1 MSIEKVRAYFEH
13 FGIADRI
20 REFDVSSATVELA
33 AVAVGVEGAR
43 IAKSMSFKLADDE
56 PIIIVTAGDRK
67 IDNAKYKAYF
77 HVKAKMLTFDEA
89 CAFTGHAP
97 GGVCSFALP
106 ENVKTYLDVSLKRF
120 DTVFPATS
128 VRSIPQPFPPGPTC
142 ARRRR
147 PPRRHERREH
157 MSVKIVHAAD
167 FHLDSAFGALSAEQA
182 RQRRRES
189 RELLTRLS
197 NYVNQNGV
205 DLVLLAGDLFDS
217 DTTYR
222 ETLEALSE
230 ALGAMQARVFIA
242 PGNHDP
248 YSAKS
253 PYATLPWPEN
263 VHVFTSKTVERVEL
277 PELGCAVYGAAF
289 TAPVQDESLLAGFR
303 ALEDD
308 FIHLM
313 VLHGDISATESRYDP
328 LTKEQIKES
337 GIDYLALGHTHQFGG
352 FLREGQTTYAYS
364 GCPEGRGFDELGEKG
379 ILTGTVE
386 RGKAEL
392 SFVPFAR
399 RRYEILNVDVTG
411 RSAEDALRAALP
423 DATVR
428 DIYRIIFTGETDERG
443 LDLKSIEEQFAPDF
457 FHLELR
463 DETRIGEDVWAR
475 AQEDSLRGLF
485 LRELRTKFDVASSDD
500 ERAKIS
506 LAARFGLAALDG
518 CDL

>member
-1 MSIEKVRAYFEH
+1 
-13 FGIADRI
+13 
-20 REFDVSSATVELA
+20 
-33 AVAVGVEGAR
+33 
-43 IAKSMSFKLADDE
+43 
-56 PIIIVTAGDRK
+56 
-67 IDNAKYKAYF
+67 
-77 HVKAKMLTFDEA
+77 
-89 CAFTGHAP
+89 
-97 GGVCSFALP
+97 
-106 ENVKTYLDVSLKRF
+106 
-120 DTVFPATS
+120 
-128 VRSIPQPFPPGPTC
+128 
-142 ARRRR
+142 
-147 PPRRHERREH
+147 

-230 ALGAMQARVFIA
+230 ALGAMRARVFIA

-253 PYATLPWPEN
+253 PYATLAWPEN
-263 VHVFTSKTVERVEL
+263 VHIFTSKTVERVEL
-277 PELGCAVYGAAF
+277 PELQCAVYGAAF

-303 ALEDD
+303 APEDD

-392 SFVPFAR
+392 SFVLFAR

-518 CDL
+518 WDL

>member
-1 MSIEKVRAYFEH
+1 MYDELQLDTLGDKKTALFLIMSDTDSTFNFLI
-13 FGIADRI
+13 
-20 REFDVSSATVELA
+20 
-33 AVAVGVEGAR
+33 
-43 IAKSMSFKLADDE
+43 SMVYTQLFNLLCDKADDVYGGKLPVHVRCLIDECANIGQIPKLEKLMATIRSREISACLVLQAQSQLKALYKDNCDTIIGNCDSSIFLGGKE
-56 PIIIVTAGDRK
+56 PT
-67 IDNAKYKAYF
+67 
-77 HVKAKMLTFDEA
+77 T
-89 CAFTGHAP
+89 
-97 GGVCSFALP
+97 
-106 ENVKTYLDVSLKRF
+106 LK
-120 DTVFPATS
+120 
-128 VRSIPQPFPPGPTC
+128 
-142 ARRRR
+142 
-147 PPRRHERREH
+147 E
-157 MSVKIVHAAD
+157 
-167 FHLDSAFGALSAEQA
+167 LSAA
-182 RQRRRES
+182 
-189 RELLTRLS
+189 
-197 NYVNQNGV
+197 
-205 DLVLLAGDLFDS
+205 LAEFRG
-217 DTTYR
+217 
-222 ETLEALSE
+222 
-230 ALGAMQARVFIA
+230 QVVIA
-242 PGNHDP
+242 PGNHDC
-248 YSAKS
+248 YTAAS
-253 PYATLPWPEN
+253 PYARTLWPEN
-263 VHVFTSKTVERVEL
+263 VHIFTTPYMTRMAF
-277 PELGCAVYGAAF
+277 PQYGCTVYGAAF

-303 ALEDD
+303 APEDD

-328 LTKEQIKES
+328 LTKGQIKES

-399 RRYEILNVDVTG
+399 RRYEVLNVDVTG
-411 RSAEDALRAALP
+411 RSAEDALRASLP

>member
-1 MSIEKVRAYFEH
+1 
-13 FGIADRI
+13 
-20 REFDVSSATVELA
+20 
-33 AVAVGVEGAR
+33 
-43 IAKSMSFKLADDE
+43 
-56 PIIIVTAGDRK
+56 
-67 IDNAKYKAYF
+67 
-77 HVKAKMLTFDEA
+77 
-89 CAFTGHAP
+89 
-97 GGVCSFALP
+97 
-106 ENVKTYLDVSLKRF
+106 
-120 DTVFPATS
+120 
-128 VRSIPQPFPPGPTC
+128 
-142 ARRRR
+142 
-147 PPRRHERREH
+147 

-253 PYATLPWPEN
+253 PYATLSWPEN

-277 PELGCAVYGAAF
+277 PELQCAIYGAAF

-303 ALEDD
+303 APEDD

-328 LTKEQIKES
+328 LTKGQIKES

-399 RRYEILNVDVTG
+399 RRYEVLNVDVTEDRRRTRCARPCRMRLCAIFTALFSPERRMSVG
-411 RSAEDALRAALP
+411 LISSRSKSSLRPTSSTWSCAMRRALARTSGREHRRIRCAACSCVSCARNSMMHPRTTSARRSASPRASALLRSTGVICEEENYVDLVQPAEKRRKVSVPRGGGEVRVLLCRA
-423 DATVR
+423 
-428 DIYRIIFTGETDERG
+428 
-443 LDLKSIEEQFAPDF
+443 
-457 FHLELR
+457 
-463 DETRIGEDVWAR
+463 
-475 AQEDSLRGLF
+475 SL
-485 LRELRTKFDVASSDD
+485 
-500 ERAKIS
+500 
-506 LAARFGLAALDG
+506 
-518 CDL
+518 

>member
-1 MSIEKVRAYFEH
+1 
-13 FGIADRI
+13 
-20 REFDVSSATVELA
+20 
-33 AVAVGVEGAR
+33 
-43 IAKSMSFKLADDE
+43 
-56 PIIIVTAGDRK
+56 
-67 IDNAKYKAYF
+67 
-77 HVKAKMLTFDEA
+77 
-89 CAFTGHAP
+89 
-97 GGVCSFALP
+97 
-106 ENVKTYLDVSLKRF
+106 
-120 DTVFPATS
+120 
-128 VRSIPQPFPPGPTC
+128 
-142 ARRRR
+142 
-147 PPRRHERREH
+147 

-253 PYATLPWPEN
+253 PYATLSWPEN

-303 ALEDD
+303 APEDD

-328 LTKEQIKES
+328 LTKGQIKES

-399 RRYEILNVDVTG
+399 RRYEVLNVDVTG
-411 RSAEDALRAALP
+411 RSAEDALRASPA
-423 DATVR
+423 
-428 DIYRIIFTGETDERG
+428 
-443 LDLKSIEEQFAPDF
+443 
-457 FHLELR
+457 
-463 DETRIGEDVWAR
+463 
-475 AQEDSLRGLF
+475 
-485 LRELRTKFDVASSDD
+485 
-500 ERAKIS
+500 
-506 LAARFGLAALDG
+506 G
-518 CDL
+518 CDCARYLPHYFHRRDG

>member
-1 MSIEKVRAYFEH
+1 
-13 FGIADRI
+13 
-20 REFDVSSATVELA
+20 
-33 AVAVGVEGAR
+33 
-43 IAKSMSFKLADDE
+43 
-56 PIIIVTAGDRK
+56 
-67 IDNAKYKAYF
+67 
-77 HVKAKMLTFDEA
+77 
-89 CAFTGHAP
+89 
-97 GGVCSFALP
+97 
-106 ENVKTYLDVSLKRF
+106 
-120 DTVFPATS
+120 
-128 VRSIPQPFPPGPTC
+128 
-142 ARRRR
+142 
-147 PPRRHERREH
+147 

-189 RELLTRLS
+189 RELLTRLC

-253 PYATLPWPEN
+253 PYATLAWPEN

-289 TAPVQDESLLAGFR
+289 TAPMQDESLLAGFR
-303 ALEDD
+303 APEDD

-313 VLHGDISATESRYDP
+313 VLHGV
-328 LTKEQIKES
+328 
-337 GIDYLALGHTHQFGG
+337 
-352 FLREGQTTYAYS
+352 LREGQTTYAYS

-411 RSAEDALRAALP
+411 RSAEDALRASLP